1 MWSEPTV
8 GPQSH
13 DTRRGGHSADE
24 TLKWMSHDMTTPNG
38 NHMHTVDL
46 ETMKLREQVFEYARR
61 RMNYDPP
68 PLDGP
73 KTISQLRQEVP
84 ETVTEKGLGGL
95 EALNLFENVLAEAT
109 ISNDHPN
116 YLSFIPCAPTEAA
129 TLFDLIVSAS
139 TIYGG
144 SWMEGSGA
152 VYAENQVLE
161 FLAKEVGL
169 PDGAGGVFVQGGTL
183 GNLSALVTAREVF
196 RAKNNFADTERLAVI
211 CSKEAHSS
219 LKAVAKVMNIELI
232 RADVDEV
239 GKLSGDAVRKALSN
253 ASHKVFAVVATAGT
267 TNFGIVD
274 RISEIA
280 EVTKAQSLWLHIDGA
295 YGLAGILDPETRM
308 LFAGIE
314 HCDSFIVDPHKWLYA
329 PFDACALV
337 YRNPAQARDAHMQKG
352 EYLEA
357 LNDSPDH
364 NPADYGFGLTRRV
377 RGLPLWFS
385 MATHGIQAYRDAIAM
400 NNQLAKEIAKDIRS
414 RPYLELVREPELS
427 VVVFERKGWDQAQ
440 YDSWSEK
447 LLASGQAFV
456 LPSSHA
462 GRPHLR
468 FAIINPKTSFED
480 LSKIL
485 DSLED

>member
-1 MWSEPTV
+1 MRD
-8 GPQSH
+8 GA
-13 DTRRGGHSADE
+13 R
-24 TLKWMSHDMTTPNG
+24 
-38 NHMHTVDL
+38 MHTQSPETKALRNQIVAYAIERMDL
-46 ETMKLREQVFEYARR
+46 
-61 RMNYDPP
+61 DPA
-68 PLDGP
+68 PLDAP
-73 KTISQLRQEVP
+73 QTKQWLEENVPTTI
-84 ETVTEKGLGGL
+84 TEDGLGGAKAL
-95 EALNLFENVLAEAT
+95 EVFGELLAPAT
-109 ISNDHPN
+109 ISTDHPN
-116 YLSFIPCAPTEAA
+116 FLSFIPNAPSEAA
-129 TLFDLIVSAS
+129 TFFDLVVSAS
-139 TIYGG
+139 SIYGG

-196 RAKNNFADTERLAVI
+196 RAKDNVADSEKLAVI

-232 RADVDEV
+232 KADVDEV
-239 GKLSGDAVRKALSN
+239 GKLSGAAVRKALSD
-253 ASHKVFAVVATAGT
+253 ATHKVFAVVATAGT
-267 TNFGIVD
+267 TNFGVVD

-280 EVTKAQSLWLHIDGA
+280 QVTKEQSLWLHIDGA
-295 YGLAGILDPETRM
+295 YGLAGILDADTRM

-400 NNQLAKEIAKDIRS
+400 NNQLAKEIANDIRT

-427 VVVFERKGWDQAQ
+427 VVVFERKRWDQAQ
-440 YDSWSEK
+440 YDSWSER

>member
-1 MWSEPTV
+1 
-8 GPQSH
+8 
-13 DTRRGGHSADE
+13 
-24 TLKWMSHDMTTPNG
+24 
-38 NHMHTVDL
+38 MHTQSPETKALRNRIVD
-46 ETMKLREQVFEYARR
+46 YAIE
-61 RMNYDPP
+61 RMDLDPA
-68 PLDGP
+68 PLDAP
-73 KTISQLRQEVP
+73 QTNAWLDQNVPTTI
-84 ETVTEKGLGGL
+84 TEDGLGGAKAL
-95 EALNLFENVLAEAT
+95 EVFGELLAPAT
-109 ISNDHPN
+109 ISTDHPN
-116 YLSFIPCAPTEAA
+116 FLSFIPNAPSEAA
-129 TLFDLIVSAS
+129 TFFDLVVSAS
-139 TIYGG
+139 SIYGG

-161 FLAKEVGL
+161 FLASEVGL
-169 PDGAGGVFVQGGTL
+169 PNGAGGLFVQGGTL

-196 RAKNNFADTERLAVI
+196 RANNKVSPTELLAVI
-211 CSKEAHSS
+211 CSREAHSS

-232 RADVDEV
+232 KANVDDQ
-239 GKLSGDAVRKALSN
+239 GKLTGSSVENALTEAKN
-253 ASHKVFAVVATAGT
+253 KVFAVVATAGT

-274 RISEIA
+274 RINEIA
-280 EVTKAQSLWLHIDGA
+280 EVAKQHSLWLHIDGA
-295 YGLAGILDPETRM
+295 YGLAGILDPATRD

-314 HCDSFIVDPHKWLYA
+314 NCDSFIVDPHKWLYA

-385 MATHGIQAYRDAIAM
+385 MATHGVQAYRDAIAL
-400 NNQLAKEIAKDIRS
+400 NNQLAQDIAANIRQ
-414 RPYLELVREPELS
+414 REYLELVREPELS
-427 VVVFERKGWDQAQ
+427 VVVFERKGWNQAQ

-447 LLASGQAFV
+447 LLLSGEAFV
-456 LPSSHA
+456 LPSSHS
-462 GRPHLR
+462 GRPNLR

-485 DSLED
+485 DSLEDQ

>member
-1 MWSEPTV
+1 
-8 GPQSH
+8 
-13 DTRRGGHSADE
+13 
-24 TLKWMSHDMTTPNG
+24 
-38 NHMHTVDL
+38 
-46 ETMKLREQVFEYARR
+46 
-61 RMNYDPP
+61 
-68 PLDGP
+68 
-73 KTISQLRQEVP
+73 
-84 ETVTEKGLGGL
+84 
-95 EALNLFENVLAEAT
+95 
-109 ISNDHPN
+109 
-116 YLSFIPCAPTEAA
+116 
-129 TLFDLIVSAS
+129 
-139 TIYGG
+139 
-144 SWMEGSGA
+144 MEGSGA

-161 FLAKEVGL
+161 FLAREVGL
-169 PDGAGGVFVQGGTL
+169 PDGAGGLFVQGGTL

-196 RAKNNFADTERLAVI
+196 RANNEVSPTELLAVI

-232 RADVDEV
+232 KAEVDDH
-239 GKLSGDAVRKALSN
+239 GKLTGDSVMKALAESTN
-253 ASHKVFAVVATAGT
+253 RVFAVVATAGT

-280 EVTKAQSLWLHIDGA
+280 EITREHSLWLHIDGA
-295 YGLAGILDPETRM
+295 YGLAGILDPATRD

-357 LNDSPDH
+357 LNESPDH

-385 MATHGIQAYRDAIAM
+385 MATHGVQAYRDAIAL
-400 NNQLAKEIAKDIRS
+400 NNQLAQDIADDIRQ
-414 RPYLELVREPELS
+414 RDYLELVREPELS
-427 VVVFERKGWDQAQ
+427 VVVFERKGWSQAQ

-447 LLASGQAFV
+447 LLLSGEAFV

-480 LSKIL
+480 LTKIL

>member
-1 MWSEPTV
+1 MRD
-8 GPQSH
+8 GA
-13 DTRRGGHSADE
+13 R
-24 TLKWMSHDMTTPNG
+24 
-38 NHMHTVDL
+38 MHTQSPETKALRNQIMVYAIERMDL
-46 ETMKLREQVFEYARR
+46 
-61 RMNYDPP
+61 DPA
-68 PLDGP
+68 PLDAP
-73 KTISQLRQEVP
+73 QTKTWLDQNVP
-84 ETVTEKGLGGL
+84 ATITEDGLGGAKAL
-95 EALNLFENVLAEAT
+95 EVFGELLAPAT
-109 ISNDHPN
+109 ISTDHPN
-116 YLSFIPCAPTEAA
+116 FLSFIPNAPSEAA
-129 TLFDLIVSAS
+129 TFFDLVVSAS
-139 TIYGG
+139 SIYGG

-161 FLAKEVGL
+161 FLAREVGL
-169 PDGAGGVFVQGGTL
+169 PDGAGGLFVQGGTL

-196 RAKNNFADTERLAVI
+196 RANNEVSPTELLAVI

-232 RADVDEV
+232 KAEVDDH
-239 GKLSGDAVRKALSN
+239 GKLTGDSVMKALAESKN
-253 ASHKVFAVVATAGT
+253 RVFAVVATAGT

-280 EVTKAQSLWLHIDGA
+280 EITREHSLWLHIDGA
-295 YGLAGILDPETRM
+295 YGLAGILDPATRD

-357 LNDSPDH
+357 LNESPDH

-385 MATHGIQAYRDAIAM
+385 MATHGVQAYRDAIAL
-400 NNQLAKEIAKDIRS
+400 NNQLAQDIADDIRQ
-414 RPYLELVREPELS
+414 RDYLELVREPELS
-427 VVVFERKGWDQAQ
+427 VVVFERKGWSQAQ

-447 LLASGQAFV
+447 LLLSGEAFV

-480 LSKIL
+480 LRKIL

>member
-1 MWSEPTV
+1 MRD
-8 GPQSH
+8 GA
-13 DTRRGGHSADE
+13 R
-24 TLKWMSHDMTTPNG
+24 
-38 NHMHTVDL
+38 MHTQSPETKALRNQIVAYAIERMDL
-46 ETMKLREQVFEYARR
+46 
-61 RMNYDPP
+61 DPA
-68 PLDGP
+68 PLDAP
-73 KTISQLRQEVP
+73 QTKSWLDQNVPTTI
-84 ETVTEKGLGGL
+84 TEDGLGGAKAL
-95 EALNLFENVLAEAT
+95 EVFGEILAPAT
-109 ISNDHPN
+109 ISTDHPN
-116 YLSFIPCAPTEAA
+116 FLSFIPNAPSEAA
-129 TLFDLIVSAS
+129 TFFDLVVSAS
-139 TIYGG
+139 SIYGG

-161 FLAKEVGL
+161 FLAREVGL
-169 PDGAGGVFVQGGTL
+169 PAGAGGLFVQGGTL

-196 RAKNNFADTERLAVI
+196 RASNNVAPTESLAVV

-219 LKAVAKVMNIELI
+219 LKAAAKVMNIELI
-232 RADVDEV
+232 KADVDEL
-239 GKLSGDAVRKALSN
+239 GKLTGASVEKALTEAGSR
-253 ASHKVFAVVATAGT
+253 VFAVVATAGT

-280 EVTKAQSLWLHIDGA
+280 KVTRKHSLWLHIDGA
-295 YGLAGILDPETRM
+295 YGLAGILDPATRG

-337 YRNPAQARDAHMQKG
+337 YRNPSQARDAHMQKG

-385 MATHGIQAYRDAIAM
+385 MATHGVQAYRDAIAL
-400 NNQLAKEIAKDIRS
+400 NNQLAQDIAADIRK
-414 RPYLELVREPELS
+414 RDYLELVREPELS
-427 VVVFERKGWDQAQ
+427 VVVFERKGWNQAQ

-447 LLASGQAFV
+447 LLLSGEAFV

-462 GRPHLR
+462 GRPNLR

-485 DSLED
+485 DSLEE

>member
-1 MWSEPTV
+1 MRD
-8 GPQSH
+8 GA
-13 DTRRGGHSADE
+13 R
-24 TLKWMSHDMTTPNG
+24 
-38 NHMHTVDL
+38 MHTQSPETKALRNQIMAYAIERMDL
-46 ETMKLREQVFEYARR
+46 
-61 RMNYDPP
+61 DPA
-68 PLDGP
+68 PLDAP
-73 KTISQLRQEVP
+73 QTKTWLDQNVP
-84 ETVTEKGLGGL
+84 ATITEQGLGGAKAL
-95 EALNLFENVLAEAT
+95 EVFGELLAPAT
-109 ISNDHPN
+109 ISTDHPN
-116 YLSFIPCAPTEAA
+116 FLSFIPNAPSEAA
-129 TLFDLIVSAS
+129 TFFDLVVSAS
-139 TIYGG
+139 SIYGG

-161 FLAKEVGL
+161 FLAREVGL
-169 PDGAGGVFVQGGTL
+169 PDGAGGLFVQGGTL

-196 RAKNNFADTERLAVI
+196 RANNEVSPTELVAVI

-232 RADVDEV
+232 KAEVDDH
-239 GKLSGDAVRKALSN
+239 GKLTGDSVMKALAESKN
-253 ASHKVFAVVATAGT
+253 RVFAVVATAGT

-280 EVTKAQSLWLHIDGA
+280 EITREHSLWLHIDGA
-295 YGLAGILDPETRM
+295 YGLAGILDPATRDF
-308 LFAGIE
+308 FAGIE

-357 LNDSPDH
+357 LNESPDH

-385 MATHGIQAYRDAIAM
+385 MATHGVQAYRDAIAL
-400 NNQLAKEIAKDIRS
+400 NNQLAQDIADDIRQ
-414 RPYLELVREPELS
+414 RDYLELVREPQLS
-427 VVVFERKGWDQAQ
+427 VVVFERKGWGQAQ

-447 LLASGQAFV
+447 LLLSGEAFV

-462 GRPHLR
+462 GSPNLR

-480 LSKIL
+480 LTKIL

>member
-1 MWSEPTV
+1 MRD
-8 GPQSH
+8 GA
-13 DTRRGGHSADE
+13 R
-24 TLKWMSHDMTTPNG
+24 
-38 NHMHTVDL
+38 MHTQSPETKALRNQIVSYAIERMDL
-46 ETMKLREQVFEYARR
+46 
-61 RMNYDPP
+61 DPA
-68 PLDGP
+68 PLDAP
-73 KTISQLRQEVP
+73 QTKVWLDQNVPATI
-84 ETVTEKGLGGL
+84 TEDGLGGAKAL
-95 EALNLFENVLAEAT
+95 EVFGELLAPAT
-109 ISNDHPN
+109 ISTDHPN
-116 YLSFIPCAPTEAA
+116 FLSFIPNAPSEAA
-129 TLFDLIVSAS
+129 TFFDLVVSAS
-139 TIYGG
+139 SIYGG

-161 FLAKEVGL
+161 FLASEVGL
-169 PDGAGGVFVQGGTL
+169 PNGAGGLFVQGGTL

-196 RAKNNFADTERLAVI
+196 RANNNVPPTELLAVV

-232 RADVDEV
+232 KADVDDQ
-239 GKLSGDAVRKALSN
+239 GKLTGASVEKALID
-253 ASHKVFAVVATAGT
+253 AKHKVFAVVATAGT

-274 RISEIA
+274 RINEIA
-280 EVTKAQSLWLHIDGA
+280 EVTKQHSLWLHIDGA
-295 YGLAGILDPETRM
+295 YGLAGILDPATRE

-314 HCDSFIVDPHKWLYA
+314 SCDSFIVDPHKWLYA

-385 MATHGIQAYRDAIAM
+385 MATHGVQAYRDAIAL
-400 NNQLAKEIAKDIRS
+400 NNQLAKDIANDIRQ
-414 RPYLELVREPELS
+414 RHYLELVREPELS
-427 VVVFERKGWDQAQ
+427 VVVFERKGWTQAQ

-447 LLASGQAFV
+447 LLLSGEAFV

-462 GRPHLR
+462 GRPNLR

-480 LSKIL
+480 LTKIL

>member
-1 MWSEPTV
+1 MRD
-8 GPQSH
+8 GA
-13 DTRRGGHSADE
+13 R
-24 TLKWMSHDMTTPNG
+24 
-38 NHMHTVDL
+38 MHTQSPETKALRNQILAYAIERMDL
-46 ETMKLREQVFEYARR
+46 
-61 RMNYDPP
+61 DPA
-68 PLDGP
+68 PLDAP
-73 KTISQLRQEVP
+73 QTKTWLDQNVP
-84 ETVTEKGLGGL
+84 ATITEDGLGGAKAL
-95 EALNLFENVLAEAT
+95 EVFGELLAPAT
-109 ISNDHPN
+109 ISTDHPN
-116 YLSFIPCAPTEAA
+116 FLSFIPNAPSEAA
-129 TLFDLIVSAS
+129 TFFDLVVSAS
-139 TIYGG
+139 SIYGG

-161 FLAKEVGL
+161 FLAREVGL
-169 PDGAGGVFVQGGTL
+169 PDGAGGLFVQGGTL

-196 RAKNNFADTERLAVI
+196 RANNEVSPTELLAVI

-232 RADVDEV
+232 KAEVDDH
-239 GKLSGDAVRKALSN
+239 GKLTGDSVMKALAESTN
-253 ASHKVFAVVATAGT
+253 RVFAVVATAGT

-280 EVTKAQSLWLHIDGA
+280 EITREHSLWLHIDGA
-295 YGLAGILDPETRM
+295 YGLAGILDPATRD

-357 LNDSPDH
+357 LNESPDH

-385 MATHGIQAYRDAIAM
+385 MATHGVQAYRDAIAL
-400 NNQLAKEIAKDIRS
+400 NNQLAQDIADDIRQ
-414 RPYLELVREPELS
+414 RDYLELVREPELS
-427 VVVFERKGWDQAQ
+427 VVVFERKGWSQAQ

-447 LLASGQAFV
+447 LLLSGEAFV

-480 LSKIL
+480 LRKIL

>member
-1 MWSEPTV
+1 MRD
-8 GPQSH
+8 GA
-13 DTRRGGHSADE
+13 R
-24 TLKWMSHDMTTPNG
+24 
-38 NHMHTVDL
+38 MHTQSPETKALRNQIVAYAIERMDL
-46 ETMKLREQVFEYARR
+46 
-61 RMNYDPP
+61 DPA
-68 PLDGP
+68 PLDAP
-73 KTISQLRQEVP
+73 QTKSWLDQNVPTTI
-84 ETVTEKGLGGL
+84 TEDGLGGAKAL
-95 EALNLFENVLAEAT
+95 EVFGELLAPAT
-109 ISNDHPN
+109 ISTDHPN
-116 YLSFIPCAPTEAA
+116 FLSFIPNAPSEAA
-129 TLFDLIVSAS
+129 TFFDLVVSAS
-139 TIYGG
+139 SIYGG

-161 FLAKEVGL
+161 FLAREVGL
-169 PDGAGGVFVQGGTL
+169 PAGAGGLFVQGGTL
-183 GNLSALVTAREVF
+183 GNLSALVTAREAF
-196 RAKNNFADTERLAVI
+196 RANNKVSPAEVLSVI

-232 RADVDEV
+232 KADVDEL
-239 GKLSGDAVRKALSN
+239 GKLTGASVKKALTESEN
-253 ASHKVFAVVATAGT
+253 RVFAVVATAGT

-274 RISEIA
+274 RVSEIA
-280 EVTKAQSLWLHIDGA
+280 EVTKEHSLWLHIDGA
-295 YGLAGILDPETRM
+295 YGLAGILDPATRT

-337 YRNPAQARDAHMQKG
+337 YRDPAQARDAHMQKG

-385 MATHGIQAYRDAIAM
+385 MATHGVQAYRDAIAL
-400 NNQLAKEIAKDIRS
+400 NNQLARDIADDIRQ
-414 RPYLELVREPELS
+414 REYLELVREPELS
-427 VVVFERKGWDQAQ
+427 VVVFERKGWSQVQ

-447 LLASGQAFV
+447 LLLSGEAFV

-462 GRPHLR
+462 GRPNLR

-485 DSLED
+485 DSLEV

>member
-1 MWSEPTV
+1 
-8 GPQSH
+8 
-13 DTRRGGHSADE
+13 
-24 TLKWMSHDMTTPNG
+24 
-38 NHMHTVDL
+38 MHTQSPETKALRNQIMVYAIERMDL
-46 ETMKLREQVFEYARR
+46 
-61 RMNYDPP
+61 DPA
-68 PLDGP
+68 PLDAP
-73 KTISQLRQEVP
+73 QTKTWLDQNVP
-84 ETVTEKGLGGL
+84 ATITEDGLGGAKAL
-95 EALNLFENVLAEAT
+95 EVFGELLAPAT
-109 ISNDHPN
+109 ISTDHPN
-116 YLSFIPCAPTEAA
+116 FLSFIPNAPSEAA
-129 TLFDLIVSAS
+129 TFFDLVVSAS
-139 TIYGG
+139 SIYGG

-161 FLAKEVGL
+161 FLAREVGL
-169 PDGAGGVFVQGGTL
+169 PDGAGGLFVQGGTL

-196 RAKNNFADTERLAVI
+196 RANNEVSPTELLAVI

-232 RADVDEV
+232 KAEVDDH
-239 GKLSGDAVRKALSN
+239 GKLTGDSVMKALAESTN
-253 ASHKVFAVVATAGT
+253 RVFAVVATAGT

-280 EVTKAQSLWLHIDGA
+280 EITREHSLWLHIDGA
-295 YGLAGILDPETRM
+295 YGLAGILDPATRD

-357 LNDSPDH
+357 LNESPDH

-385 MATHGIQAYRDAIAM
+385 MATHGVQAYRDAIAL
-400 NNQLAKEIAKDIRS
+400 NNQLAQDIADDIRQ
-414 RPYLELVREPELS
+414 RDYLELVREPELS
-427 VVVFERKGWDQAQ
+427 VVVFERKGWSQAQ

-447 LLASGQAFV
+447 LLLSGEAFV

-480 LSKIL
+480 LTKIL

>member
-1 MWSEPTV
+1 MRD
-8 GPQSH
+8 GA
-13 DTRRGGHSADE
+13 R
-24 TLKWMSHDMTTPNG
+24 
-38 NHMHTVDL
+38 MHTQSPETKALRNQIVAYAIERMDL
-46 ETMKLREQVFEYARR
+46 
-61 RMNYDPP
+61 DPA
-68 PLDGP
+68 PLDAP
-73 KTISQLRQEVP
+73 QTKSWLDQNVPTTI
-84 ETVTEKGLGGL
+84 TEDGLGGAKAL
-95 EALNLFENVLAEAT
+95 EVFGEILAPAT
-109 ISNDHPN
+109 ISTDHPN
-116 YLSFIPCAPTEAA
+116 FLSFIPNAPSEAA
-129 TLFDLIVSAS
+129 TFFDLVVSAS
-139 TIYGG
+139 SIYGG

-161 FLAKEVGL
+161 FLAREVGL
-169 PDGAGGVFVQGGTL
+169 PDGAGGLFVQGGTL

-196 RAKNNFADTERLAVI
+196 RASNKVAPTELLSVI

-219 LKAVAKVMNIELI
+219 LKAAAKVMNIELI
-232 RADVDEV
+232 KADVDEL
-239 GKLSGDAVRKALSN
+239 GKLTGASVEKALTEAGSR
-253 ASHKVFAVVATAGT
+253 VFAVVATAGT

-280 EVTKAQSLWLHIDGA
+280 EVTKAHSLWLHIDGA
-295 YGLAGILDPETRM
+295 YGLAGILDPATRD
-308 LFAGIE
+308 LFSGIE

-385 MATHGIQAYRDAIAM
+385 MATHGVQAYRDAIAL
-400 NNQLAKEIAKDIRS
+400 NNQLAQDIADDIRQ
-414 RPYLELVREPELS
+414 RDYLELVREPELS
-427 VVVFERKGWDQAQ
+427 VVVFERKGWNQAQ

-447 LLASGQAFV
+447 LLLSGEAFV

-462 GRPHLR
+462 GRPNLR

>member
-1 MWSEPTV
+1 MRD
-8 GPQSH
+8 GA
-13 DTRRGGHSADE
+13 R
-24 TLKWMSHDMTTPNG
+24 
-38 NHMHTVDL
+38 MHTQSPETKALRNQIVSYAIERMDL
-46 ETMKLREQVFEYARR
+46 
-61 RMNYDPP
+61 DPA
-68 PLDGP
+68 PLDAP
-73 KTISQLRQEVP
+73 QTKVWLDQNVPATI
-84 ETVTEKGLGGL
+84 TEDGLGGAKAL
-95 EALNLFENVLAEAT
+95 EVFGELLAPAT
-109 ISNDHPN
+109 ISTDHPN
-116 YLSFIPCAPTEAA
+116 FLSFIPNAPSEAA
-129 TLFDLIVSAS
+129 TFFDLVVSAS
-139 TIYGG
+139 SIYGG

-161 FLAKEVGL
+161 FLASEVGL
-169 PDGAGGVFVQGGTL
+169 PNGAGGLFVQGGTL

-196 RAKNNFADTERLAVI
+196 RANNNVPPTELLAVV

-232 RADVDEV
+232 KADVDDQ
-239 GKLSGDAVRKALSN
+239 GKLTGASVEMALTDAK
-253 ASHKVFAVVATAGT
+253 HKVFAVVATAGT

-274 RISEIA
+274 RINEIA
-280 EVTKAQSLWLHIDGA
+280 EVTKQHTLWLHIDGA
-295 YGLAGILDPETRM
+295 YGLAGILDPATRE

-314 HCDSFIVDPHKWLYA
+314 SCDSFIVDPHKWLYA

-385 MATHGIQAYRDAIAM
+385 MATHGVQAYRDAIAL
-400 NNQLAKEIAKDIRS
+400 NNQLAKDIANDIRQ
-414 RPYLELVREPELS
+414 RHYLELVREPELS
-427 VVVFERKGWDQAQ
+427 VVVFERKGWTQAQ

-447 LLASGQAFV
+447 LLLSGEAFV

-462 GRPHLR
+462 GRPNLR

-480 LSKIL
+480 LTKIL